1 MKKSII
7 KLPKRYKGRGREF
20 MKMMIEAIRYA
31 EATSHLAKDKRDKRN
46 GNRSSQG
53 PRTGG
58 SGYTNHGGSAA
69 TPTQG

>member
-46 GNRSSQG
+46 NRPGGN
-53 PRTGG
+53 
-58 SGYTNHGGSAA
+58 YTNHGGSAA

>member
-7 KLPKRYKGRGREF
+7 KLPKRYKGRGRDF

-31 EATSHLAKDKRDKRN
+31 EATAHLAKDKREKRN
-46 GNRSSQG
+46 NNRPAQG
-53 PRTGG
+53 T
-58 SGYTNHGGSAA
+58 SYTNHGGNAA